1 MKRNEVMALIAT
13 TILMFAVCLS
23 ASPKGKKT
31 EPIIH
36 ASK

>member
-1 MKRNEVMALIAT
+1 MKRNEWMALIVT
-13 TILMFAVCLS
+13 SFMMFAVCLS
-23 ASPKGKKT
+23 ASTKGKKT